1 MHNRLVEVLSC
12 SFALVLLL
20 HISSAQDS
28 RNMKR
33 FQSCSDVN
41 LCCPG
46 RNNTC
51 YAIGPRMDGNFNES
65 KCFCDD
71 NCKAMKDCCIDH
83 EIYCQSQRGQDCVL
97 SEWTQWSKCESKHQC
112 GKGIQKRKRHV
123 IESAAHGGKP
133 CGHQRQKRVCYI
145 EDCTEIQ
152 SVEYSGRELKEVGR
166 VLPASFGIYRISEEY
181 NPHKDIRKNLP
192 FFQDLKN
199 EVPTNVAYCGTYKI
213 TESSSKCTNNT
224 QEHQH
229 WATFLKAGDE
239 VCVECQP
246 FAMHKHLGMRCKG
259 HGVLNQSTRWRA
271 IDVPHCYGRWELK
284 KRDKCTCNIHQDISF
299 ILI

>member
-83 EIYCQSQRGQDCVL
+83 EIYCQSQRGECAHTLDVYYTCVDVL
-97 SEWTQWSKCESKHQC
+97 
-112 GKGIQKRKRHV
+112 
-123 IESAAHGGKP
+123 
-133 CGHQRQKRVCYI
+133 
-145 EDCTEIQ
+145 
-152 SVEYSGRELKEVGR
+152 GR
-166 VLPASFGIYRISEEY
+166 
-181 NPHKDIRKNLP
+181 
-192 FFQDLKN
+192 FQVD
-199 EVPTNVAYCGTYKI
+199 PG
-213 TESSSKCTNNT
+213 
-224 QEHQH
+224 
-229 WATFLKAGDE
+229 
-239 VCVECQP
+239 
-246 FAMHKHLGMRCKG
+246 FA
-259 HGVLNQSTRWRA
+259 
-271 IDVPHCYGRWELK
+271 
-284 KRDKCTCNIHQDISF
+284 
-299 ILI
+299 